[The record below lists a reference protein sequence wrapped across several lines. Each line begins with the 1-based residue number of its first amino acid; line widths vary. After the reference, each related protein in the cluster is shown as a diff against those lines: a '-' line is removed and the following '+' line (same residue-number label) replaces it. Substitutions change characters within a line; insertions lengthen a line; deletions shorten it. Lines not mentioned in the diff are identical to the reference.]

1 VLSTGKDVV
10 LPTSTPITQTILEAL
25 RGLRHA
31 VDRAYTNPDFAR
43 QGLTLVLDTAGTHL
57 VNTLS
62 RCNRGTEVESLTR
75 AIARAS
81 AQASP
86 STEALVGLLAE
97 IDRLLICLTLDIK
110 PVVQLQ
116 RTSLKEAE
124 PKIRAYLR
132 KHPNATQAEIA
143 TYVGCSTGT
152 VSNSRPWRARVA
164 GRNAN
169 RTLKGRKIGLEK
181 ALDKKAQEVHDRSEI
196 DKLVEEQLRDNH
208 SHH

>member
-1 VLSTGKDVV
+1 
-10 LPTSTPITQTILEAL
+10 
-25 RGLRHA
+25 
-31 VDRAYTNPDFAR
+31 
-43 QGLTLVLDTAGTHL
+43 VLDTAGTHL